1 MCGKFFSSFNPSFF
15 RGLAEKRNSWRWL
28 FLPPGETKRKINK
41 VKLSGL
47 TDWRHRFAGK
57 QQVTLQPPRCVWSLK
72 SRQILWHTSLWRRC
86 AGAPLHSRQNCK
98 CHPHLASWAW
108 RVLPPACTHTHCQ
121 IIHASST
128 CTHTHTL
135 SNYPCIFHL
144 HAHTHTHTVKLSMH
158 LPPAR
163 TCTHN
168 VKLFIYLPPPPTHT
182 HRGKLYIHLPSVH
195 MSKII
200 HISSTCMHTMP

>member
-15 RGLAEKRNSWRWL
+15 RGLAEKHNSWRWL

-57 QQVTLQPPRCVWSLK
+57 QRVTLQPPRCVWSLK
-72 SRQILWHTSLWRRC
+72 NRQILWHTSLWRRC

-108 RVLPPACTHTHCQ
+108 RVLPPAHTH
-121 IIHASST
+121 I
-128 CTHTHTL
+128 
-135 SNYPCIFHL
+135 
-144 HAHTHTHTVKLSMH
+144 VKLSMH
-158 LPPAR
+158 LPPAH

-168 VKLFIYLPPPPTHT
+168 VKLFIYLSSAHTHTHT
-182 HRGKLYIHLPSVH
+182 HRVKLYIHLPSVH

-200 HISSTCMHTMP
+200 HKSSTCMHTMP